1 MEKATARGA
10 LLSSTHPDKPVL
22 RKLAKAKA
30 KRENGLCLGQRG
42 S

>member
-10 LLSSTHPDKPVL
+10 LLSTHPDKPVL